1 LTGENFNSNFNLYT
15 IKIDGKT
22 CTPKSSTLTEV
33 KCVTG
38 SRPGLIDSPPT
49 LSIYITGLGNVATQG
64 LVFRYVSYWSD
75 PDTWGGEFEPLRE
88 ESIYIPPGLHLL
100 VDVDETAVL

>member
-1 LTGENFNSNFNLYT
+1 
-15 IKIDGKT
+15 
-22 CTPKSSTLTEV
+22 
-33 KCVTG
+33 
-38 SRPGLIDSPPT
+38 
-49 LSIYITGLGNVATQG
+49 

-100 VDVDETAVL
+100 VDVNETAVL